1 MTAAAGDTV
10 TVHYTGTLEDGT
22 IFDSSVEREP
32 LRFRLGQGEVIAG
45 FDDAVTGMQVGDSV
59 KVELAPSDAYGERD
73 DERVIQVDR
82 AQIPAE
88 IDCQPGI
95 ALQANTP
102 DGPVTF
108 WVMDAADDTV
118 TLDGNHPLAGKQ
130 LNFEIELVDIERGD
144 D

>member
-1 MTAAAGDTV
+1 MNAAAGDTV

-22 IFDSSVEREP
+22 VFDSSVERDP
-32 LRFRLGQGEVIAG
+32 LRFQLGQGEVIAG
-45 FDDAVTGMQVGDSV
+45 FDEAVTGMEVGDSV

-73 DERVIQVDR
+73 EERIIQVDR

-88 IDCQPGI
+88 IDCKPGI
-95 ALQANTP
+95 ALQASTP

-108 WVMDAADDTV
+108 WVLEAADETV
-118 TLDGNHPLAGKQ
+118 TLDGNHPLAGKP
-130 LNFEIELVDIERGD
+130 LNFEIELVDIERSD